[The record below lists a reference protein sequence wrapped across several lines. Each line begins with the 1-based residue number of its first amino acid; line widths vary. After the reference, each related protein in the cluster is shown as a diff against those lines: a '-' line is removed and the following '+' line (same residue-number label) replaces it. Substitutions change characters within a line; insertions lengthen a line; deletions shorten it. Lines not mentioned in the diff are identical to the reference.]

1 MRSFGKNLRCVRQI
15 FRLLAFARA
24 KHFQDG
30 SVVIAP
36 DKASNSHQ
44 FLTRNPDRD
53 LVRFPCRGGY
63 WDWRETENVK
73 NNLGVF
79 CSNRRADYELCADHN
94 STKLTN
100 SCPFQILQI
109 NEAFGCRRRRGD
121 DAGFAHQDQH
131 LIERL

>member
-44 FLTRNPDRD
+44 FLTRNPDR
-53 LVRFPCRGGY
+53 FPCSSELLGLARNGK
-63 WDWRETENVK
+63 RE
-73 NNLGVF
+73 NNLALF

-94 STKLTN
+94 STKLMN

-109 NEAFGCRRRRGD
+109 NEAFGCRRRRGN

-131 LIERL
+131 LIERF